1 MKKKVLFSAA
11 TAVSSLVFAV
21 CAMGYAAG
29 EVSSAGKLDQN
40 GTALLIAAAAFIAA
54 DVIASAGCI
63 TGKMNNER
71 SVVYSVSRLF
81 LIVYALNMRDR
92 SSAFLI
98 AAGLNVLMYAVSLF
112 KDYRRFAARN
122 SGAEVSE

>member
-1 MKKKVLFSAA
+1 M
-11 TAVSSLVFAV
+11 
-21 CAMGYAAG
+21 
-29 EVSSAGKLDQN
+29 
-40 GTALLIAAAAFIAA
+40 
-54 DVIASAGCI
+54 IASAGCI

-112 KDYRRFAARN
+112 KDYRKFAARN

>member
-1 MKKKVLFSAA
+1 MKKTVLFSAA

-29 EVSSAGKLDQN
+29 EISSVGKLDQN
-40 GTALLIAAAAFIAA
+40 GAALLVAAAAFIAA
-54 DVIASAGCI
+54 DVISAGVCI
-63 TGKMNNER
+63 TGKMKDER
-71 SVVYSVSRLF
+71 SVIYSVSRLF

-112 KDYRRFAARN
+112 KDYRKFAARN